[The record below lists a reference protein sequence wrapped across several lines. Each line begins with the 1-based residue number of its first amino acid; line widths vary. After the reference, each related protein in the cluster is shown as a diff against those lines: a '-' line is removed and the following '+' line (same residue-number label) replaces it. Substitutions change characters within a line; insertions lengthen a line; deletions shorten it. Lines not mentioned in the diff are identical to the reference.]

1 VTGARLLT
9 RMNTRRV
16 VVPDL
21 GDAVIEVVSDLTE
34 MLLALVDETLENEL
48 PSVLADGFGLEAL
61 DRIWVVLKPTQE
73 RTAPRLFAP
82 EWRAEYLRLSVVE
95 LDAADLATMG
105 EAIRALGAG
114 LLTADPQITGALVD
128 FSDAAPPAA
137 VAGTTPADIIASF
150 ARLHGLLDLAW
161 TDDAERLDEQLNKAV
176 AADELVLDS
185 PTAAAYLR
193 LASRFGAMWGP
204 HPDLERS
211 DER

>member
-1 VTGARLLT
+1 VA
-9 RMNTRRV
+9 
-16 VVPDL
+16 
-21 GDAVIEVVSDLTE
+21 
-34 MLLALVDETLENEL
+34 
-48 PSVLADGFGLEAL
+48 
-61 DRIWVVLKPTQE
+61 
-73 RTAPRLFAP
+73 
-82 EWRAEYLRLSVVE
+82 
-95 LDAADLATMG
+95 
-105 EAIRALGAG
+105 
-114 LLTADPQITGALVD
+114 

-193 LASRFGAMWGP
+193 LASRFSAMWGP